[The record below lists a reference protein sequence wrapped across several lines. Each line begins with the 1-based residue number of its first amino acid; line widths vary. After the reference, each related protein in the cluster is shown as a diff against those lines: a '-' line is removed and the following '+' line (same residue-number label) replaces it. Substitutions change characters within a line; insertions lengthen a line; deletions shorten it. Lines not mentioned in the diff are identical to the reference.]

1 MRESALTDNL
11 GQQLRL
17 LVGKPELQMVVAKHI
32 LAIRTQLTARLP
44 NDSESIRRLAMWKGY
59 LKDCSDASKSSCFAD
74 LFLGRRNVGVVSY
87 IRGYSKRQYCT
98 ST

>member
-32 LAIRTQLTARLP
+32 LAIRTQSLQGSPTTA
-44 NDSESIRRLAMWKGY
+44 N
-59 LKDCSDASKSSCFAD
+59 
-74 LFLGRRNVGVVSY
+74 
-87 IRGYSKRQYCT
+87 QYAG
-98 ST
+98 